1 MDWKKVFTD
10 VNRQVSSTYD
20 TSVESLLER
29 MGLEQKRSTMEILLP
44 VLGVFG
50 AGIAVGATLGLLFAP
65 KRGDE
70 MRGDLR
76 HRLEDLRERVPSSY
90 DELRAR
96 GREALD
102 EIQDDSTSSIQS

>member
-10 VNRQVSSTYD
+10 VNRQVSHTYD
-20 TSVESLLER
+20 SSVDSLLDR
-29 MGLEQKRSTMEILLP
+29 MGLEQKRSTMEIILP

-65 KRGDE
+65 KRGE
-70 MRGDLR
+70 EIRGDLR

-90 DELRAR
+90 DELRNR
-96 GREALD
+96 GRETVSDVQEAISDNLPR
-102 EIQDDSTSSIQS
+102 